1 MATTAQLTQDLI
13 NAVAKVRTSGGS
25 PMQIK
30 FSDGKT
36 RTIYNDGSGAEDVL
50 GISFRNMGDQ
60 FNAAA
65 SALAP
70 KPAAA
75 TPISQVAQPAPTP
88 APAQTTPI
96 AQVAQPAAT
105 TASKLAIQGAN
116 PDYFPKVNEQ
126 GLPILDQKALDAV
139 LAKYGGNKLDYNQ
152 YRDNYNKFGW
162 NVKSDASQVLRGA
175 EAFGL
180 TKQTTPMGGGVTY
193 GGDFNKAAQQIGIDI
208 SGLKTPEQ
216 KYNAI
221 NNAAKDY
228 YVVSNSLDR
237 TGKYAGQN
245 TASPHASI
253 LFKAD
258 GQGNLVPVTA
268 PDGNLAAKYFNAT
281 GNVVSSGGLLGDLA
295 PFLGIAGVAFG
306 LPAIMN
312 AIGSAGVSAGT
323 WAAANEAVGLGTA
336 ALSPATAAAIGAA
349 ALPGIEAGLGTGTMT
364 GSALGTTGAT
374 LGNAAS
380 AASLAAP
387 AIVPAVTPAIA
398 PTTAAALPGIEAGLG
413 TGTMA
418 GTTLGTTGATLGNTA
433 AIAANVASA
442 FTPQQLIQAGL
453 SSDEVSALADAY
465 PNIVSSSELGSQ
477 TFPSTAQVSSAP
489 GATVPGVTATTAL
502 EKLMQAVGYGG
513 NAPSALNSLLGY
525 GANAATNNL
534 ASSLSNAA
542 ISNLVGS
549 GAQAVGSYLGSQ
561 AQADAAKQAAAN
573 QMSMFNTINQQLAP
587 QRGAGYQA
595 LNKIRSLLPGQFQQY
610 DETGKPIGMGTGTDY
625 LTRQFTPQ
633 DLQAGLA
640 PNYQFML
647 GQGQQQ
653 AQRQANLSG
662 GAIGGNALRALQDYT
677 QNYAGNA
684 YQNAFS
690 NFQNQRTGI
699 YNTLAGI
706 AGLGQTAQ
714 NTAAQAGQNAVTAA
728 GQLGVGAAGAQ
739 AAGMTGAANAV
750 AGGLQNY
757 QANQILQQILNQNQN
772 VAQQSTATPNFNVA

>member
-13 NAVAKVRTSGGS
+13 NAVAKIRTNGGS

-60 FNAAA
+60 FNAAT

-70 KPAAA
+70 KLVAA

-139 LAKYGGNKLDYNQ
+139 FAKYGGNKLDYNQ

-193 GGDFNKAAQQIGIDI
+193 GGDFNKAAQQLGIDI

-281 GNVVSSGGLLGDLA
+281 GNVVSNDLVGDLM
-295 PFLGIAGVAFG
+295 PFAAMAAMAFG
-306 LPAIMN
+306 VPAIMN

-349 ALPGIEAGLGTGTMT
+349 ALPGIEAGLGTGTM
-364 GSALGTTGAT
+364 A
-374 LGNAAS
+374 
-380 AASLAAP
+380 
-387 AIVPAVTPAIA
+387 
-398 PTTAAALPGIEAGLG
+398 
-413 TGTMA
+413 GTM
-418 GTTLGTTGATLGNTA
+418 LGTTGATLGNTA
-433 AIAANVASA
+433 AIAGNVASA
-442 FTPQQLIQAGL
+442 FTPQQLMQAGL
-453 SSDEVSALADAY
+453 SADEVSALADAY
-465 PNIVSSSELGSQ
+465 PDIVSASELGSQ
-477 TFPSTAQVSSAP
+477 SFPPTAQVSNVP
-489 GATVPGVTATTAL
+489 GATVPGVTANTAL

-513 NAPSALNSLLGY
+513 NSPSALNSLLGY
-525 GANAATNNL
+525 GTNAATNTL
-534 ASSLSNAA
+534 ASSLGNAA

-561 AQADAAKQAAAN
+561 TQADAAKQAAAN
-573 QMSMFNTINQQLAP
+573 QMAMFNTINQQLAP

-595 LNKIRSLLPGQFQQY
+595 LNQIRSLLPGQFQQY
-610 DETGKPIGMGTGTDY
+610 DETGKPIGTATGTDY

>member
-13 NAVAKVRTSGGS
+13 NAVAKIRTNGGS

-60 FNAAA
+60 FNAAT

-70 KPAAA
+70 KPVAA

-139 LAKYGGNKLDYNQ
+139 LAKYGGNTLNKDQ

-180 TKQTTPMGGGVTY
+180 KINPSIMGGPVTY
-193 GGDFNKAAQQIGIDI
+193 SGDFNKAAQQLGIDI
-208 SGLKTPEQ
+208 SGLRTPKE
-216 KYNAI
+216 KYDAI
-221 NNAAKDY
+221 NSAAKDY
-228 YVVSNSLDR
+228 YIVQNSLDR
-237 TGKYAGQN
+237 TGQYAGQN

-268 PDGNLAAKYFNAT
+268 PNGNLAAKYFNAT
-281 GNVVSSGGLLGDLA
+281 GNVVSNDLVGDLM
-295 PFLGIAGVAFG
+295 PFAAMAAMAFG
-306 LPAIMN
+306 VPAIMN

-349 ALPGIEAGLGTGTMT
+349 ALPGIEAGLGTGTMAGT
-364 GSALGTTGAT
+364 MLGTTGAT
-374 LGNAAS
+374 
-380 AASLAAP
+380 
-387 AIVPAVTPAIA
+387 V
-398 PTTAAALPGIEAGLG
+398 
-413 TGTMA
+413 
-418 GTTLGTTGATLGNTA
+418 GNTA
-433 AIAANVASA
+433 AIAAGLGGTAA
-442 FTPQQLIQAGL
+442 AAGL
-453 SSDEVSALADAY
+453 PVNQTMAMNPNAVVGSA
-465 PNIVSSSELGSQ
+465 NTTGTLGD
-477 TFPSTAQVSSAP
+477 VIGG
-489 GATVPGVTATTAL
+489 GAGALGV
-502 EKLMQAVGYGG
+502 
-513 NAPSALNSLLGY
+513 
-525 GANAATNNL
+525 GANAIGSAAGGGLANTL
-534 ASSLSNAA
+534 ASSLGNAA
-542 ISNLVGS
+542 ISNLIGS

-573 QMSMFNTINQQLAP
+573 QMAMFNTINQQLAP

-595 LNKIRSLLPGQFQQY
+595 LNQIRSMLPGQFQQY
-610 DETGKPIGMGTGTDY
+610 DETGKPIGMATGTDY

-653 AQRQANLSG
+653 AQRQANLAG
-662 GAIGGNALRALQDYT
+662 GAIGGNAMRALQEYT

-684 YQNAFS
+684 YQNAFQ
-690 NFQNQRTGI
+690 NFQSQRTGI

-739 AAGMTGAANAV
+739 AAGLTGAANAV

-772 VAQQSTATPNFNVA
+772 VAQQSTATPNYIP